1 MIGDLRV
8 KDLTNVEDVPERA
21 VYTTISPSQKKTES
35 ERDKSDD
42 EHMGVAKRERKKERA
57 LESYLL
63 LVMMMRIG
71 RHLTTGMWIPM
82 RQFANENGTT
92 KRAFRL

>member
-1 MIGDLRV
+1 MHHHLSI
-8 KDLTNVEDVPERA
+8 A
-21 VYTTISPSQKKTES
+21 KKTES

-82 RQFANENGTT
+82 RQFANEKMGRQSALIFAAF
-92 KRAFRL
+92 KR